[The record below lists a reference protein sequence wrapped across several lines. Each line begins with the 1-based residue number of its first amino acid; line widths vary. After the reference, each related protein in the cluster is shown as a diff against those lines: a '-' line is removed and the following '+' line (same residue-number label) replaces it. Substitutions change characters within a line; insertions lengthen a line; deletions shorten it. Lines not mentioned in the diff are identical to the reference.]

1 MATKTL
7 TEFKT
12 DSRFGY
18 CNTNYAMLALVIE
31 KITGLTYGK
40 NNEANYFLIVMKNTY
55 VFNYE
60 NIKTLR
66 LHRIEEIF
74 QK

>member
-7 TEFKT
+7 KEFKT

-40 NNEANYFLIVMKNTY
+40 NNERNYFLIIW
-55 VFNYE
+55 YE
-60 NIKTLR
+60 KYLC
-66 LHRIEEIF
+66 L
-74 QK
+74 QL